1 MEMTVKEVLIAAR
14 AKIADPANWT
24 QGEYA
29 RTLEGY
35 PLDVHSRNAEC
46 WCSIGALACVMGDV
60 VLAEHSASHKA
71 LEDVMGTRWIAEF
84 NDTHTHAE
92 VLAKFDEAIAAQG
105 GE

>member
-24 QGEYA
+24 QGECA
-29 RTLEGY
+29 RDSTGKE
-35 PLDVHSRNAEC
+35 VHSSSDRAVC
-46 WCSIGALACVMGDV
+46 WCSIGAIANTI
-60 VLAEHSASHKA
+60 A
-71 LEDVMGTRWIAEF
+71 LDGGVFNNVITELEFVIPGGISTF

>member
-24 QGEYA
+24 QGMLA
-29 RTLEGY
+29 RDASGIPVE
-35 PLDVHSRNAEC
+35 VCSSRAAC
-46 WCSIGALACVMGDV
+46 WCAVGAV
-60 VLAEHSASHKA
+60 AESAPYELTNTTVEFLNKA
-71 LEDVMGTRWIAEF
+71 AGMQIETF

>member
-1 MEMTVKEVLIAAR
+1 MEMTVKDVLIAAR

-24 QGEYA
+24 QRVSA
-29 RTLEGY
+29 REVNGHVVAH
-35 PLDVHSRNAEC
+35 DDAMAVC
-46 WCSIGALACVMGDV
+46 WCALGALANVIWRNDIYWA
-60 VLAEHSASHKA
+60 AESALSDAIGGSIHK
-71 LEDVMGTRWIAEF
+71 F